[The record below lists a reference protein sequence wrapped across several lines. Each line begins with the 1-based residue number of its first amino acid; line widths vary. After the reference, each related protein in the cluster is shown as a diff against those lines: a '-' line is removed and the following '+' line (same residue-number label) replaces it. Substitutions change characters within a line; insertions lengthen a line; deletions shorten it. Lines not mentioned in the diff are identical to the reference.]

1 MFPLEADRFRGEII
15 LIARILLVILFVI
28 SGWGKLTNYGWAV
41 SYMATTGAPAP
52 QIAAVLAIAIELFV
66 GIAILLGIFTR
77 PLALLMALFTLV
89 AAFIGHRYWTMTG
102 ADQYFNEMHFYKNVS
117 IVGGFLLLYSTGAG
131 KYSLDTALGRISRG
145 GLPIASATASM
156 SPRSEHRLPSDNSAK
171 IHRPGLIG
179 SAELMMDK
187 WLKYP
192 GRLYNRR

>member
-41 SYMATTGAPAP
+41 SYMATTGTPAP

-102 ADQYFNEMHFYKNVS
+102 ADQYSNEMHFYKNIS
-117 IVGGFLLLYSTGAG
+117 IVGGFLLLYITGAG
-131 KYSLDTALGRISRG
+131 KYSLDAQLLPNPSGLNRAFGLNELVHHYGRSRMEVVDR
-145 GLPIASATASM
+145 LSRFASKFSERRR
-156 SPRSEHRLPSDNSAK
+156 SDRPRSQQ
-171 IHRPGLIG
+171 
-179 SAELMMDK
+179 
-187 WLKYP
+187 
-192 GRLYNRR
+192 